1 MLALWCSLRDHSRPP
16 QATRYGSVSKWIAIV
31 FQEWERMWRP
41 RPPVIPVITGWV
53 KDCES
58 VVGVGRQLVLSWR
71 IVGPT
76 RQWHWRQLYCSA
88 EDVALGVAVL
98 VGANVLPLKFGIR
111 FVTLSNNSNGSD
123 NTLPSSSSVLGAR
136 CECDCH

>member
-1 MLALWCSLRDHSRPP
+1 MDRDCFSRVGEDVEAAAARDTSDNRLGEGLRISGRSWT
-16 QATRYGSVSKWIAIV
+16 ATRAFLADSWPDSAVAL
-31 FQEWERMWRP
+31 EA
-41 RPPVIPVITGWV
+41 VI
-53 KDCES
+53 
-58 VVGVGRQLVLSWR
+58 LFA
-71 IVGPT
+71 
-76 RQWHWRQLYCSA
+76 CSA

-136 CECDCH
+136 YECDCH